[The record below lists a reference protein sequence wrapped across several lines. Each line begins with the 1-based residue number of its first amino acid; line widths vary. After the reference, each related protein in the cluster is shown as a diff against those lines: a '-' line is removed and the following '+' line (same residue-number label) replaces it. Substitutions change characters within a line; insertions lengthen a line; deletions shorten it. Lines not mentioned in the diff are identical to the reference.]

1 MVSPTSPQNEKPTA
15 MLHLLS
21 LAAPPVLESKFCSN
35 VVQWHIRNQSSI
47 DPNIPPPPYTAGHTF
62 RLCLDT
68 DGVRFSQKGYSVNP
82 STQQPQFIWQ
92 I

>member
-1 MVSPTSPQNEKPTA
+1 

-35 VVQWHIRNQSSI
+35 VVQWSIRNQSSI
-47 DPNIPPPPYTAGHTF
+47 DPNVPPGWDKPGHTF